1 MQKNKNGLL
10 MKILLFIGLPV
21 AITYCVV
28 AVISLYTVN
37 QSVTKLAASDL
48 NAKSQAASNQIG
60 GIFSDYQ
67 EIAKQMAAN
76 VEFQALF
83 LKTTPGIDITTVS
96 GYTEVVNT
104 MINVQKTNPDNIL
117 AAWMVDVDTSK
128 LAQSDG
134 FVSNSEWQVTKR
146 PWYTQMVEA
155 NGVVVTDPYEDTAT
169 DFTVVSVV
177 SPVYRPGTNEIIG
190 ATGIDF
196 KLDNIN
202 AMMKN
207 YQLGENGFYTLISKN
222 GQVIYHPNEDYK
234 NINVADTDFSENMK
248 KALEEKSVGN
258 ITYSSNGVKN
268 HGYVST
274 VGDIGWIV
282 ATGLPNEEFTGTYNT
297 VQASMLGI
305 FFAALLIVILLI
317 VLTSRKIVLPIKRLA
332 DAADKLALGDVDVNI
347 ESGADSKDEI
357 GELTQAFE
365 KMTENIRAQAIA
377 ARKIAEGNLDLNL
390 AVRSEKDVLAL
401 SMVSVIDTLKRL
413 VLEAEMLT
421 SSAVEGRLS
430 TRGNAKQF
438 TGGYQEIIE
447 GFNST
452 LDAVIDPLNMV
463 AEQVDRISKGDI
475 PEKIT
480 DSYQGDFNIIKEN
493 LNDCIDAVGMLV
505 SDTKM
510 LSDAAIAGDLL
521 KRADAEKHQGD
532 FRTVIEGVNGTL
544 DTVVDKAVWYEAIID
559 AIPFPVHVTDMDMK
573 WTYMNKAFEKVM
585 IEQGV
590 IKDRDACYGMD
601 CHNANANICG
611 TEDCGIRR
619 LVDKGIGET
628 FFEWAGKSNK
638 QDTAYLKDR
647 HGVNVGFVEV
657 VTDLTQIM
665 RVSRYT
671 EKEVHRLEEN
681 LKLLAG
687 GNLDFDMNIVEAD
700 EYTEEVSKQFAA
712 IGKNLVEV
720 KRAVGALIGDAAEM
734 TEAAVGGDLK
744 NRADVAKHGGEFAK
758 IMEGF
763 NQTLDAVIAPINEA
777 SEVLQEMARGNLQVT
792 MEGSYKGDHA
802 AIKNALNET
811 LENIRSY
818 VSEISNVL
826 AEISRGNLE
835 LAIRADYKGDFVTIK
850 DSLNNIIL
858 SLSQVLGDIS
868 ESADQVASG
877 SRQVSDGSQALS
889 QGSTEQASSIQQ
901 LTASIAEIASQTKQN
916 AVNANQ
922 ASELAGTARD
932 NAEKGNAQM
941 KEMLDSMVEIN
952 DSSANISKIIKVID
966 DIAFQTNILALNAA
980 VEAARAGQ
988 HGKGF
993 AVVAE
998 EVRNLAARSAA
1009 AAQETTELI
1018 EGSVNKAQSGTKIA
1032 NDTAAALVEIV
1043 DGIEKAASLVGGIA
1057 DASNEQASGIAQVN
1071 KGIEQ
1076 VAQVVQ
1082 NNSATAE
1089 ESAAASE
1096 ELSSQAE
1103 LLKEMVT
1110 RFKLS
1115 KTLSG
1120 RDTKLL
1126 SGDTSQKTQRKAGAS
1141 SPKILLSEDEY
1152 DKY

>member
-1 MQKNKNGLL
+1 MNSMKNLNTKSTTKSIKTKLVLVFTAIILILNVFLSFLSISIVRQNLIDGTHSDLVEIAKEEAKYMQSIRDTELRYLDTLAQSPIITGETVPVDQKIAFCKAEAKRTGYFQFLL
-10 MKILLFIGLPV
+10 ADKAGNVTDLDTGGQAANV
-21 AITYCVV
+21 AEQDFFKR
-28 AVISLYTVN
+28 AMDGE
-37 QSVTKLAASDL
+37 LAASDVMVNDQGDL
-48 NAKSQAASNQIG
+48 SILFAAPAYRNGQQIG
-60 GIFSDYQ
+60 
-67 EIAKQMAAN
+67 
-76 VEFQALF
+76 VL
-83 LKTTPGIDITTVS
+83 
-96 GYTEVVNT
+96 
-104 MINVQKTNPDNIL
+104 
-117 AAWMVDVDTSK
+117 
-128 LAQSDG
+128 
-134 FVSNSEWQVTKR
+134 
-146 PWYTQMVEA
+146 
-155 NGVVVTDPYEDTAT
+155 
-169 DFTVVSVV
+169 
-177 SPVYRPGTNEIIG
+177 IG
-190 ATGIDF
+190 
-196 KLDNIN
+196 
-202 AMMKN
+202 
-207 YQLGENGFYTLISKN
+207 SKN
-222 GQVIYHPNEDYK
+222 GKILSEKVSSVSYK
-234 NINVADTDFSENMK
+234 ETGFAYMVNDEGTAVADRNMDLVVNRVNYIEASKTDTKLKN
-248 KALEEKSVGN
+248 LSVLMTDKMLKREVGSGEYSYEGN
-258 ITYSSNGVKN
+258 DQIVAFAPVDGSP
-268 HGYVST
+268 
-274 VGDIGWIV
+274 WIV
-282 ATGLPNEEFTGTYNT
+282 AIGVITNEVLGEVNSLRNLLVTSCLVSIAIGAVIVYI
-297 VQASMLGI
+297 ASGR
-305 FFAALLIVILLI
+305 IV
-317 VLTSRKIVLPIKRLA
+317 KPIKSLA
-332 DAADKLALGDVDVNI
+332 LAADKLALGDVEVNVSNI
-347 ESGADSKDEI
+347 TKSKDEI
-357 GELTQAFE
+357 GVLAEAFDKMIGNTKIQAEAAQKMAAGDLSFEL
-365 KMTENIRAQAIA
+365 KP
-377 ARKIAEGNLDLNL
+377 
-390 AVRSEKDVLAL
+390 RSEKDVLGISL
-401 SMVSVIDTLKRL
+401 VSVINNLKSL
-413 VLEAEMLT
+413 ISETENMVAA
-421 SSAVEGRLS
+421 AVEGIS
-430 TRGNAKQF
+430 ENRGNAEVF
-438 TGGYQEIIE
+438 EGAYRDIVA
-447 GFNST
+447 GFNKT
-452 LDAVIDPLNMV
+452 MDAIIDPLNMS
-463 AEQVDRISKGDI
+463 AKYMQQISKGDI

-480 DSYQGDFNIIKEN
+480 DSYQGDFNTIKES

-573 WTYMNKAFEKVM
+573 WTYLNKAFEKVL

-601 CHNANANICG
+601 CYNANTNICG

-619 LVDKGIGET
+619 LVDKEIGET
-628 FFEWAGKSNK
+628 FSEWAGMSSK
-638 QDTAYLKDR
+638 QETAYLKNR
-647 HGVNVGFVEV
+647 KGENVGFVEI
-657 VTDLTQIM
+657 VTDLTQII
-665 RVSRYT
+665 RVNRYT
-671 EKEVHRLEEN
+671 KNEVHRLEGN
-681 LKLLAG
+681 LQLLAG
-687 GNLDFDMNIVEAD
+687 GNLDFDMNIAEAD
-700 EYTEEVSKQFAA
+700 KYTEEVSKQFAA
-712 IGKNLVEV
+712 IGDNLEEV

-826 AEISRGNLE
+826 AEISGGNLN

-868 ESADQVASG
+868 DSADQVASG

-1103 LLKEMVT
+1103 LLKEMVG
-1110 RFKLS
+1110 RFQLNGNTAGKQ
-1115 KTLSG
+1115 G
-1120 RDTKLL
+1120 INRKLL
-1126 SGDTSQKTQRKAGAS
+1126 ESSQTQGNALHES
-1141 SPKILLSEDEY
+1141 KILLSAGEF